1 MNYKESATLK
11 PDQLPTP
18 EVLRETAARIVPPPA
33 PRPPYVPKAPPTAMV
48 PPVDLAGL
56 EDVLRSPLAGLAHQI
71 AALTF
76 HELMSLTTE
85 ITGREGYAPP
95 ATAYDLAALLNDWAQ
110 AQMKTS
116 AVKGAAAV

>member
-1 MNYKESATLK
+1 MEQPMNYKESATLK

-33 PRPPYVPKAPPTAMV
+33 PRTPYVTKAPPTAV
-48 PPVDLAGL
+48 PPVDLTGL
-56 EDVLRSPLAGLAHQI
+56 EDALLGSPIARLAHQI

-85 ITGREGYAPP
+85 ITGREGYAAP

-110 AQMKTS
+110 AQIKTPPQR
-116 AVKGAAAV
+116 